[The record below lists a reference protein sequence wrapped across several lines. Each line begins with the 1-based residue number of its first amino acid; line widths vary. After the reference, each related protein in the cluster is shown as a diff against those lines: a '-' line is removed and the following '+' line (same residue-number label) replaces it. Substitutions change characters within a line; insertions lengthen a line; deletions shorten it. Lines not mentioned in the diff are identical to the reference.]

1 MVDVDLLRLHKVA
14 SHFVRWSPKVIAE
27 DLSSPFVLLDDSRS
41 PSDAGRSLLFQSP
54 DRVICARTIDEVPLS
69 LARIDQAV
77 ADGFHV
83 AGWIAY
89 EASAAFEDRIAK
101 AIRYWPKEPLIY
113 MLVTRDCREMSP
125 DEVHQWVESHAGNAS
140 AAHLVFGA
148 NGDSKACYRQ
158 SVDQIQNYILAGD
171 IYQANYTFPRA
182 CRVSGRTID
191 LYRALR
197 QAQPVEFGAFIHTD
211 DHTILS
217 FSPELFVRR
226 VDDRLEARPM
236 KGTAARCDN
245 IVEDR
250 EAAIAL
256 SADAKSRAENLMI
269 VDLIRNDL
277 SRVAVRGSVSVS
289 DLFTIESYPTLH
301 QMTSGI
307 EAGCQPDLKPSELL
321 EALFPCGSVTG
332 APKIRSME
340 IIADMERSAR
350 GVYCGAIGHF
360 SPAVEG
366 APARWSLNVPIRT
379 FVFDAE
385 GDGRLAVGSG
395 IVADSQ
401 VAAEY
406 DECLLKAAFAQSV
419 ARPPFV
425 LIETMRMVD
434 GKIPW
439 LDAHLERLL
448 GSAAYF
454 GIPAHRQSL
463 LDAVA
468 DVMGAG
474 GPFRVR
480 MTLDE
485 QSAVSAERDPLE
497 IVNSGE
503 LSVAVSSTRLNS
515 QDMWLRHK
523 TSNRSLYDRATEV
536 ARASGLA
543 DILFLNERG
552 EVAEGAISSV
562 FLETEDGWVTPSLDS
577 GVLPGVLRA
586 QLLADPE
593 RSIKEKP
600 VTLDDL
606 YQAKTIHIGNALRGL
621 RQVTLREGFI
631 DISV

>member
-1 MVDVDLLRLHKVA
+1 MVDAALLRFHKVA
-14 SHFVRWSPKVIAE
+14 SHFVRWSPQVIVE
-27 DLSSPFVLLDDSRS
+27 DLSSPFVLLDDSRN
-41 PSDAGRSLLFQSP
+41 PSEAGSSLLFQSP
-54 DRVICARTIDEVPLS
+54 DRVICARSVDEVPLA

-101 AIRYWPKEPLIY
+101 AIRYWPTEPLIY
-113 MLVTRDCREMSP
+113 MLVTRDCREMSS
-125 DEVHQWVESHAGNAS
+125 DEVGRLVDSHASNANAS
-140 AAHLVFGA
+140 HLVFGT
-148 NGDSKACYRQ
+148 NGDSKAGYRQ
-158 SVDQIQNYILAGD
+158 RVDQIQDYILAGD

-182 CRVSGRTID
+182 CRVSGGTTD

-197 QAQPVEFGAFIHTD
+197 HEQPVEFGALIQTD
-211 DHTILS
+211 DHAILS

-226 VDDRLEARPM
+226 VGDRLEARPM

-307 EAGCQPDLKPSELL
+307 EAGCQQDLKPSELL
-321 EALFPCGSVTG
+321 KALFPCGSVTG

-360 SPAVEG
+360 SPAGNDV
-366 APARWSLNVPIRT
+366 PARWSLNVPIRT
-379 FVFDAE
+379 FVFDSE
-385 GDGRLAVGSG
+385 GDGRLSVGSG
-395 IVADSQ
+395 IVADSE
-401 VAAEY
+401 VTAEY
-406 DECLLKAAFAQSV
+406 EECLLKATFAQGV
-419 ARPPFV
+419 ARSSFV
-425 LIETMRMVD
+425 LIETMRMTD
-434 GKIPW
+434 GKIPL

-454 GIPAHRQSL
+454 DIPVDQGAVV
-463 LDAVA
+463 DALTGTLKA
-468 DVMGAG
+468 DGQY
-474 GPFRVR
+474 RVR
-480 MTLDE
+480 LTVDE
-485 QSAVSAERDPLE
+485 RGAVSAECNPIE
-497 IVNSGE
+497 ISNSGK
-503 LSVAVSSTRLNS
+503 LSVAVSSTRLDS
-515 QDMWLRHK
+515 KDIWLRHK
-523 TSNRSLYDRATEV
+523 TSNRRLYDRATEV

-562 FLETEDGWVTPSLDS
+562 FLETENGWVTPSLDS
-577 GVLPGVLRA
+577 GVLPGVLRS

-593 RSIKEKP
+593 RSIKEKT

-606 YQAKTIHIGNALRGL
+606 RQAKTIHIGNALRGL
-621 RQVTLREGFI
+621 RQVTLLEGFVE
-631 DISV
+631 ISA

>member
-1 MVDVDLLRLHKVA
+1 MVDVTLFRLHKIA
-14 SHFVRWSPKVIAE
+14 SHFVRWSPQVIVE
-27 DLSSPFVLLDDSRS
+27 DFSSPFVLLDDSRS
-41 PSDAGRSLLFQSP
+41 PSEAGGSLLFQSP
-54 DRVICARTIDEVPLS
+54 DRIICARSIDEVPLA

-101 AIRYWPKEPLIY
+101 AIRYWPTEPLIY
-113 MLVTRDCREMSP
+113 MLVTRDCREMSSE
-125 DEVHQWVESHAGNAS
+125 EVARLVEGDAGNANAS
-140 AAHLVFGA
+140 RLVFGA
-148 NGDSKACYRQ
+148 NGESEDCYRQ
-158 SVDQIQNYILAGD
+158 RLDQIQDYILAGD
-171 IYQANYTFPRA
+171 IYQANYTFPRV
-182 CRVSGRTID
+182 CRASGHMID

-197 QAQPVEFGAFIHTD
+197 QEQPVEFGAFIHTD
-211 DHTILS
+211 EQTILS

-226 VDDRLEARPM
+226 VGDRLAARPM

-289 DLFTIESYPTLH
+289 DLFTIESYPSLH

-307 EAGCQPDLKPSELL
+307 EAECQPDLRPSELL
-321 EALFPCGSVTG
+321 KALFPCGSVTG

-360 SPAVEG
+360 SPAGKDTPV
-366 APARWSLNVPIRT
+366 RWSLNVPIRT
-379 FVFDAE
+379 FVFDGE
-385 GDGRLAVGSG
+385 GEGRLSVGSG
-395 IVADSQ
+395 IVADSE
-401 VAAEY
+401 VTAEY

-419 ARPPFV
+419 ANPPFV
-425 LIETMRMVD
+425 LIETMRMAD
-434 GKIPW
+434 RDIPL
-439 LDAHLERLL
+439 LDAHLERLM
-448 GSAAYF
+448 GSAAHF
-454 GIPAHRQSL
+454 DIPVDRRRVV
-463 LDAVA
+463 DAVT
-468 DVMGAG
+468 DTMKTDGR
-474 GPFRVR
+474 FRVR
-480 MTLDE
+480 LTVDE
-485 QSAVSAERDPLE
+485 QGAVKVERTALE
-497 IVNSGE
+497 TGNAGE

-515 QDMWLRHK
+515 QDVWLRHK
-523 TSNRSLYDRATEV
+523 TSNRALYDRATEV

-543 DILFLNERG
+543 DILFLNEHG
-552 EVAEGAISSV
+552 DVAEGAISSV
-562 FLETEDGWVTPSLDS
+562 FLETADGWVTPALES
-577 GVLPGVLRA
+577 GALPGVLRA

-593 RSIKEKP
+593 LSIEEKA

-606 YQAKTIHIGNALRGL
+606 HQAKAIHIGNALRGL
-621 RQVTLREGFI
+621 RQVTLREGLI
-631 DISV
+631 DISG